1 MSCDHIL
8 TLNAGSSSLKYAL
21 FDKRQIARPGGAF
34 SSSGQSLFGASGALA
49 RVLSGMIETTGSA
62 PRDPSRALDTVLS
75 RLDSNGG
82 LRSVAAVGNRVV
94 HGGDSFAHA
103 TLVTAEAL
111 EKLRRLRELD
121 PDHLPAQI
129 AILEALR
136 AREASLPLVA
146 CFDTSFHRTMPR
158 VARQLAIPRRYEA
171 LGIRRYGFHG
181 LSYQFLSEEL
191 ARLGGGPVA
200 RGRTI
205 MAHLGSGASL
215 TAMRDGKSVDTT
227 MGFTPNSGIAMG
239 TRSGDLEPGAV
250 LHMMRLDDLG
260 PDAIDEMLSQRAG
273 LHGISE
279 TTSDMRKLLALE
291 VSDERAAEAVAL
303 FCYQVRKA
311 IGSLAA
317 VLGGVDA
324 LVFSGGIGENAA
336 AVRARVVLGLEHL
349 GVRLDGARNEAGAP
363 IISSD
368 ASDCL
373 VRIIRTDEE
382 AIIARDTVRVVGS
395 GKGAA

>member
-1 MSCDHIL
+1 LC
-8 TLNAGSSSLKYAL
+8 
-21 FDKRQIARPGGAF
+21 
-34 SSSGQSLFGASGALA
+34 
-49 RVLSGMIETTGSA
+49 
-62 PRDPSRALDTVLS
+62 
-75 RLDSNGG
+75 
-82 LRSVAAVGNRVV
+82 
-94 HGGDSFAHA
+94 
-103 TLVTAEAL
+103 
-111 EKLRRLRELD
+111 ELD
-121 PDHLPAQI
+121 PDHLPAEI

-158 VARQLAIPRRYEA
+158 VARKLAIPRRYES

-200 RGRTI
+200 RGRVI
-205 MAHLGSGASL
+205 MAQLGSGASL
-215 TAMRDGKSVDTT
+215 TAMRDGESVDTT

-260 PDAIDEMLSQRAG
+260 PDAIDEMLSHRAG
-273 LHGISE
+273 MLGISE

-317 VLGGVDA
+317 ALGGLDA

-336 AVRARVVLGLEHL
+336 AVRARVVVGLEHL
-349 GVRLDGARNEAGAP
+349 GVCLDGARNETGAP

-382 AIIARDTVRVVGS
+382 AIIARDTVRVMGS
-395 GKGAA
+395 GEGAA